1 MVATPDLVVMRGGWS
16 PDPDAIAEQIN
27 RGACMLI
34 IPAID
39 IKEGKCVRL
48 TRGDFNQKKIYLDNP
63 RDMAIIWRKQ
73 NAKMLHIVD
82 LDAALTGEMTNFGKI
97 REIVTDLDIPVQVG
111 GGIRSVDAVKRYL
124 DIGVSR
130 VVIGSAAVTDPKLV
144 ETLMTIYR
152 PSQIVVGIDAENGI
166 PKIKGWTESS
176 GLKDYDLALRMKSMG
191 IERIIYTDISRDG
204 MMQGFGYESTKR
216 FAERA
221 GMKITASGGVTN
233 SEDLKKLAEL
243 TPYGVDSV
251 IIGKALYECNFPCQE
266 LWYAFEEG
274 ITLDHNFSTARKK

>member
-1 MVATPDLVVMRGGWS
+1 
-16 PDPDAIAEQIN
+16 
-27 RGACMLI
+27 MLI

-39 IKEGKCVRL
+39 IKDGKCVRL
-48 TRGDFNQKKIYLDNP
+48 TRGDFSQKKIYLDNP

-82 LDAALTGEMTNFGKI
+82 LDAALTGEMVNFEKI
-97 REIVTDLDIPVQVG
+97 REIVTDIDIPVQVG
-111 GGIRSVDAVKRYL
+111 GGIRSVEAVKRYL

-130 VVIGSAAVTDPKLV
+130 VVIGSAAVTNPKLL
-144 ETLMTIYR
+144 EELLKIYR
-152 PSQIVVGIDAENGI
+152 PSKIVVGIDAENGI

-176 GLKDYDLALRMKSMG
+176 DLQDYDLALQMKAMG
-191 IERIIYTDISRDG
+191 VERIIYTDISRDG

-221 GMKITASGGVTN
+221 GMKVTASGGVT
-233 SEDLKKLAEL
+233 SAEDMKRLDELK
-243 TPYGVDSV
+243 PYGVDSV

-266 LWYAFEEG
+266 LWYTFEEG